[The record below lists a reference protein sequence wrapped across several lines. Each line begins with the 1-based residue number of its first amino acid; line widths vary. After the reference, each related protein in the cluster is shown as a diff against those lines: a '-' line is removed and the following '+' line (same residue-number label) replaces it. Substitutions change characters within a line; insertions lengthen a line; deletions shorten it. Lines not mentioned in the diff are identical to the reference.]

1 MATAK
6 RGRREGQ
13 VWVNGVA
20 SRLGTAGGEA
30 RWGLLSSLELVRK
43 KERKADGRNR
53 LFYLEAVPAVGES
66 IEEMHRERDSK
77 ERK

>member
-1 MATAK
+1 
-6 RGRREGQ
+6 
-13 VWVNGVA
+13 
-20 SRLGTAGGEA
+20 
-30 RWGLLSSLELVRK
+30 LELVRK